1 MRIAAQL
8 LDFNE
13 RLAIVSRGAFLGA
26 AILAPAPSFSNYIR
40 NFSVGSSVGGLLVY
54 PCAAQEHPQV
64 RPARGVQAAIPHS
77 IGGNAAA
84 IASSRKKEG
93 GGGAGGRDGSVGA
106 EEIEGGGGERMSRV
120 WGSSAY

>member
-26 AILAPAPSFSNYIR
+26 SILAPAPSFSNYIR
-40 NFSVGSSVGGLLVY
+40 NFSVGSSVRGLLVY

-77 IGGNAAA
+77 IGGQPAPLP
-84 IASSRKKEG
+84 SS
-93 GGGAGGRDGSVGA
+93 AQTPD
-106 EEIEGGGGERMSRV
+106 GGGETAQRRHDPT
-120 WGSSAY
+120 

>member
-13 RLAIVSRGAFLGA
+13 RLAIVSRGAFLA
-26 AILAPAPSFSNYIR
+26 ASILAPAPIFSNYIR

-84 IASSRKKEG
+84 IASSAKRRG
-93 GGGAGGRDGSVGA
+93 GGGDDAEDGSVGQQK
-106 EEIEGGGGERMSRV
+106 S
-120 WGSSAY
+120 